1 MFFGRLAI
9 LVGLPTLFFYI
20 MGLID
25 GLFGFGNN
33 KRTNKT
39 NLKIAQ
45 ETNAANL
52 WLARKQNEWNIEQ
65 WNRQNEYNSPAH
77 QRDLLL
83 EAGYNPNLYGG
94 DGATAGQLVSAPL
107 ANQEAATLNPLPAG
121 LFGSLDDILDPLR
134 LELEKKRLESDIK
147 KADAEVKKT
156 GAETEKLYQDISQAK
171 EIYPYLKSTAE
182 WQSYSARSQAT
193 VDDATTQYR
202 IAELYLDN
210 KAKEAVIKL
219 TREQISQVRHQCA
232 LIAAQTDGQRKDNM
246 FKDLELQFSRQFG
259 LPLDSSS
266 GRMLLDYIC
275 SNYKTQTHIK
285 GELSGGLMVG
295 SVGIKAGAGADHQNF
310 GFNAQKFFNTWSR

>member
-1 MFFGRLAI
+1 M
-9 LVGLPTLFFYI
+9 VGLPILSFYI

-65 WNRQNEYNSPAH
+65 WNRQNAYNSPAH

-107 ANQEAATLNPLPAG
+107 ANQQAATVNPMPAG
-121 LFGSLDDILDPLR
+121 LFGGFDDILNPLR
-134 LELEKKRLESDIK
+134 MELEKKRLEIDIK
-147 KADAEVKKT
+147 KADAEVKKS

-193 VDDATTQYR
+193 VDDASTQYR

-219 TREQISQVRHQCA
+219 THEQISQVRRQCA
-232 LIAAQTDGQRKDNM
+232 LIAAQTDGQIKENA
-246 FKDLELQFSRQFG
+246 FKDLELAFSKQFG
-259 LPLDSSS
+259 LPLDSQS
-266 GRMLLDYIC
+266 GRMVLDYIC
-275 SNYKTQTHIK
+275 SNYKTQTEIK
-285 GELSGGLMVG
+285 GDLSAGAMLGGVG
-295 SVGIKAGAGADHQNF
+295 VKAGAGAQ
-310 GFNAQKFFNTWSR
+310 QQSYKFDAKTFFRHAGN